1 MSPSNRSPVHS
12 QELLLLSVTQ
22 KVRAVSMDTVYPGWI
37 VPPSRL
43 FVLLI
48 TSHLSSSH
56 TPFISL
62 IPLDVIF
69 Y

>member
-1 MSPSNRSPVHS
+1 M
-12 QELLLLSVTQ
+12 SVTQ
-22 KVRAVSMDTVYPGWI
+22 KVRVVSMDTGYPGWI

-56 TPFISL
+56 APLISF